1 MSKFEM
7 VFLTLLNSGIGR
19 FFLALLVFVGACAFF
34 EFMIEQLEKG
44 ETKWI
49 KKLDKPFISWY
60 NKSIERQGE
69 IKK

>member
-44 ETKWI
+44 ETK
-49 KKLDKPFISWY
+49 
-60 NKSIERQGE
+60 
-69 IKK
+69 

>member
-19 FFLALLVFVGACAFF
+19 IFLTLIVFVGACAFF

-44 ETKWI
+44 ETKWKNI
-49 KKLDKPFISWY
+49 Y
-60 NKSIERQGE
+60 Q
-69 IKK
+69 